1 MLLAYQTFWV
11 VGLTFLCWFMLVRTY
26 SASKL
31 SAFTFF
37 TPLFGVAAGTLVMHD
52 PLTPAFAGAAVL
64 VIAGLILVNRPAR
77 AAIDPLL
84 PLTKT

>member
-1 MLLAYQTFWV
+1 
-11 VGLTFLCWFMLVRTY
+11 
-26 SASKL
+26 
-31 SAFTFF
+31 
-37 TPLFGVAAGTLVMHD
+37 MHD